1 MKRKKATGERA
12 IVVDFKG
19 LMDKKKMNGIRNL
32 DYEDFKFAVSQLL
45 LSIVEAMGRNN
56 KRIDESFEVLIE
68 HLKIVR
74 KELNFLRQV
83 LYMERILDGERRDGR
98 LTMDQKKSLAK
109 SFGIDFNQLVQE
121 VTKEGKKAKARQRVD
136 TKDILLILE
145 EDHKNID
152 KL

>member
-19 LMDKKKMNGIRNL
+19 LMDKKKMNGICNL
-32 DYEDFKFAVSQLL
+32 DYEAFKFAVSQLL
-45 LSIVEAMGRNN
+45 LSIVEAMGGNN
-56 KRIDESFEVLIE
+56 KRIEESFEMLIE

-98 LTMDQKKSLAK
+98 LTIDQKKSLAK

-145 EDHKNID
+145 KDHKNID

>member
-32 DYEDFKFAVSQLL
+32 DYEDFKFTVSQLL

-56 KRIDESFEVLIE
+56 KRIDEAFEMLIG